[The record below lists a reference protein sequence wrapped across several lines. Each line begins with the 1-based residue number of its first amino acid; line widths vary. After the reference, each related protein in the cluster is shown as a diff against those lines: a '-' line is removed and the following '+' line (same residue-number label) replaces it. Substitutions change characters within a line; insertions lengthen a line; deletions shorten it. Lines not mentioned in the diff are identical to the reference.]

1 MMERIQF
8 LDSFFETGF
17 IESNLK
23 FVSETIKS
31 LKKQQIPLVE
41 SLQNLF
47 ILAMQ
52 FGQKFY
58 RQN

>member
-47 ILAMQ
+47 IFAMQ